1 MTEATT
7 LASWARAMRRA
18 LDAAGVDSAALF
30 AQAGLN
36 AEALADP
43 QARYSTAAT
52 ARLWQLS
59 VAATKDPTFGLSAAR
74 HSSQGSFHALGYAL
88 AASSTLADAFARLM
102 RYFRIVTD
110 VADLQVQPG
119 PVEWQVSVLPSAQ
132 AVPEAI
138 DAFVFNILRMCR
150 MLRGRDYAPLRV
162 ELMRPAAGVELAYQR
177 AFRAPVVF
185 SAGANILFL
194 DAASMQLPL
203 EDANA
208 ELAQHNDE
216 IAARYLATIANGSV
230 VDRVRK
236 VLIDML
242 RSGEPHQQEL
252 ARRMHLSIRT
262 LQRQLAEAGSS
273 YSTLLDDTRRQL
285 ALAYLANAQYDV
297 SEIAFLLGYT
307 DAGSFTHAF
316 RRWTGTSPSAWRAT
330 GQKGSVPV

>member
-18 LDAAGVDSAALF
+18 LEAAGVDSAALF

-36 AEALADP
+36 VEAIADP
-43 QARYSTAAT
+43 QARYSTTAT

-59 VAATKDPTFGLSAAR
+59 VAATGDPAFGLSAAR

-88 AASSTLADAFARLM
+88 AASSTLADAFARLI

-119 PVEWQVSVLPSAQ
+119 PLEWQIRVLPSAQ

-150 MLRGRDYAPLRV
+150 MLRGRDYAPLKV
-162 ELMRPAAGVELAYQR
+162 ELMRPATGTELAYQR

-185 SAGANILFL
+185 AAGANILFL

-216 IAARYLATIANGSV
+216 IAARYLATIANGNV
-230 VDRVRK
+230 VDRVRR

-242 RSGEPHQQEL
+242 RSGEPQQQEL

-273 YSTLLDDTRRQL
+273 YSILLDDTRRQL

-297 SEIAFLLGYT
+297 SEVAFLLGYT

-330 GQKGSVPV
+330 GQKGSIPV